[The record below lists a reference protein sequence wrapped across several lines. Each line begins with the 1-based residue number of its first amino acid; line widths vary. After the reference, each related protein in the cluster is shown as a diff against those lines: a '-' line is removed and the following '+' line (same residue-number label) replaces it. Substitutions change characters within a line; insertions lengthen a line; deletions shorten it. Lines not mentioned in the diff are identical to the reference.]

1 MGESTNVR
9 TLVSPRETVGR
20 IHRLMLND
28 DVSAQADLY
37 APNGVL
43 EWPLAPPGV
52 PRRLQGRERI
62 RRELMMLDQR
72 AKQAGT
78 SVVGLSAV
86 IHETVDY
93 EVVIVE
99 LEVRAELNTT
109 GLIYRHPYIQ
119 VFRIRD
125 GEIVLC
131 RDYFTRV
138 EIAGITSPW
147 H

>member
-20 IHRLMLND
+20 IHQFMLD
-28 DVSAQADLY
+28 GDVSAQADLY

-43 EWPLAPPGV
+43 EWPFAPPGV

-72 AKQAGT
+72 ARQAGT
-78 SVVGLSAV
+78 SVVGLSAAV
-86 IHETVDY
+86 HETADP
-93 EVVIVE
+93 EVVIAE
-99 LEVRAELNTT
+99 LDVRAELTTT